1 MLQHIAFSFL
11 TTISVVGLLRATWE
25 PIVACLGTNPYVYRV
40 LLSFFLVTSLYFVV
54 GSLFAVM
61 DLTLSPKALRKYK
74 TQVGCALRSC
84 RSNPQIVFDCGPN
97 GFVLY
102 YIESLIELLLRSHSP
117 EPTSRWT
124 RKSSER

>member
-74 TQVGCALRSC
+74 TQVECAAADPTRKL
-84 RSNPQIVFDCGPN
+84 
-97 GFVLY
+97 
-102 YIESLIELLLRSHSP
+102 SLIVAQMDLSCITLNH
-117 EPTSRWT
+117 
-124 RKSSER
+124 